1 MYKQRCCSASHALHH
16 VRPNH
21 NHGTAASPIQYSLMV
36 SICFMH
42 WSVWFPLPHGRCAV
56 ERVWLGWFYSLNVVA
71 CSGRCLTCIFQSVYK
86 MELLCPMILHPLCTN
101 PIFRSRVRINKTF
114 ITRTEGWCARASG
127 SPEAEGRLAA
137 SFHCLWHQRRASN
150 QVSRHRTR
158 FTRSRH
164 GRTCVLTPEISNTEC
179 PYSI

>member
-1 MYKQRCCSASHALHH
+1 M
-16 VRPNH
+16 RPNH
-21 NHGTAASPIQYSLMV
+21 NHGTAPSPIQYSLMV

-114 ITRTEGWCARASG
+114 ITRTEGWCARASW

-137 SFHCLWHQRRASN
+137 SSHCLWYQRRASN